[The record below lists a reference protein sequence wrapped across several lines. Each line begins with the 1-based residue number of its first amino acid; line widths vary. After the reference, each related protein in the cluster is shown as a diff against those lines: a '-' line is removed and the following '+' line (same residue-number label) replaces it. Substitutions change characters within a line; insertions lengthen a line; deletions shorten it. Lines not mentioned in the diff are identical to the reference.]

1 MAKSR
6 AEARLSKALASSRRR
21 ASKLRKEI
29 KSEPITDSLSVVAGG
44 AAAGAVGAYLPANL
58 QTIGGLPFPAV
69 AGLGLVI
76 YAAMGKKNTKLAS
89 RLGSGM
95 LAVVAAKL
103 TSDALA

>member
-1 MAKSR
+1 MAKSK
-6 AEARLSKALASSRRR
+6 AEARLTKALASARRR
-21 ASKLRKEI
+21 TSKLRKEI

-76 YAAMGKKNTKLAS
+76 YASMGKKNTKLAS
-89 RLGSGM
+89 QLGSGM

>member
-6 AEARLSKALASSRRR
+6 AEARLTKALASSRRR
-21 ASKLRKEI
+21 ASKLRKEL
-29 KSEPITDSLSVVAGG
+29 KSEPLTDSLSVVAGG
-44 AAAGAVGAYLPANL
+44 AAAGAVSSYLPANL
-58 QTIGGLPFPAV
+58 QTIGGLPFPAI

-76 YAAMGKKNTKLAS
+76 YASVGKRNTKLAS
-89 RLGSGM
+89 QRGSGM